1 MRTTDAKTQKLVT
14 AGILAAAVLV
24 MTLLSVP
31 TVVGYLNA
39 GDAAVLL
46 TGTLLGGGWGCACA
60 VTGSVLA
67 DLLLGYTV
75 YIPATLI
82 VKAVAS
88 LLSSFLTRRLP
99 ERFLPAALLIAVLPV
114 CAGYFLYEWTLF
126 GVGLALGE
134 LPGNFLQ
141 GLAGALIAYILTRIT
156 RKMRSV
162 RGTRQ

>member
-67 DLLLGYTV
+67 DLLLGD
-75 YIPATLI
+75 
-82 VKAVAS
+82 
-88 LLSSFLTRRLP
+88 
-99 ERFLPAALLIAVLPV
+99 
-114 CAGYFLYEWTLF
+114 
-126 GVGLALGE
+126 
-134 LPGNFLQ
+134 
-141 GLAGALIAYILTRIT
+141 
-156 RKMRSV
+156 RKSV
-162 RGTRQ
+162 V